1 MLTIPETQTLS
12 SLVNVNVWMIFYC
25 SIQISYPAPLYPTRQ
40 GKKKKK
46 KEANAIGASCGHIKK
61 NNKLIFMKTEKF
73 IIKASQS
80 TYLR

>member
-1 MLTIPETQTLS
+1 MDDLLLFYPDILPC
-12 SLVNVNVWMIFYC
+12 SL
-25 SIQISYPAPLYPTRQ
+25 ISNKAR
-40 GKKKKK
+40 KKKKTK